1 MDIKEQ
7 FVVGGCLPQK
17 KDKRDWKIDK
27 LLPLGAVQLPQEFL
41 PTYENDFTYNQ
52 GRSSEC
58 CACAY
63 TYLRH
68 LQEMD
73 REEQSGFVEPFSPS
87 FTYANRDSNENF
99 EGMYMRNCLKRS
111 KLGTL
116 PWKYFPNFYSL
127 NKCQDIFNKNK
138 IRFYTLAYPFRT
150 SSFYTVNTEEEFK
163 TAIYLTKG
171 VMIGI
176 MVTDAFYYP
185 NKDGIIE
192 YPNCQEKE
200 YGGHSLLVDGYTYI
214 DGELYLRIKNSWGD
228 SWGVE
233 HGHCYMSFED
243 YKAHTI
249 DEGYVVVDEIKEQE
263 ITCTYPK
270 TRLKAFVDDLIYKIK
285 DFIYTKHK
293 TS

>member
-99 EGMYMRNCLKRS
+99 EGMYLRSCLKRS

-127 NKCQDIFNKNK
+127 SKCQDIFNKNK

>member
-185 NKDGIIE
+185 NEDGIVE

>member
-41 PTYENDFTYNQ
+41 PTYDNDFTYNQ

-99 EGMYMRNCLKRS
+99 EGMYIRNCLKRS

-127 NKCQDIFNKNK
+127 NKCQEIFNKNK

-185 NKDGIIE
+185 NENGIIK

-200 YGGHSLLVDGYTYI
+200 YGGHCVLADGYKYI
-214 DGELYLRIKNSWGD
+214 DGELYFRIKNSWGD

-233 HGHCYMSFED
+233 HGHCYMSFKD
-243 YKAHTI
+243 YQLHTI
-249 DEGYVVVDEIKEQE
+249 DEGYVVVDEIKEKE
-263 ITCTYPK
+263 IICTYPK

>member
-127 NKCQDIFNKNK
+127 SKCQDIFNKNK

-200 YGGHSLLVDGYTYI
+200 YGGHSLLADGYTYI

>member
-41 PTYENDFTYNQ
+41 PTYDNDFTYNQ

-99 EGMYMRNCLKRS
+99 EGMYIRNCLKRS

-127 NKCQDIFNKNK
+127 NKCQEIFNKNK

>member
-73 REEQSGFVEPFSPS
+73 REEQSGFTEPFSPS

-99 EGMYMRNCLKRS
+99 EGMYLRSCLKRS

-127 NKCQDIFNKNK
+127 SKCQDIFNKNK

>member
-1 MDIKEQ
+1 
-7 FVVGGCLPQK
+7 
-17 KDKRDWKIDK
+17 
-27 LLPLGAVQLPQEFL
+27 L

-185 NKDGIIE
+185 NEDGIVE

-200 YGGHSLLVDGYTYI
+200 YGGHALLADGYTYI

-233 HGHCYMSFED
+233 HGHCYMSFKD
-243 YKAHTI
+243 YQLHTI